1 LRSGGYTYTLSPGVS
16 GTHSAD
22 EFWFDSKQGFCE
34 HIASSFVVL
43 MRAMDVPARVVT
55 GYQGGELNPVDGYWV
70 VRHRDAHAW
79 AEVWLAGRGW
89 VRVDP
94 TTAVAPSRA
103 DSPVRLDI
111 PESAIAVAV
120 NTIPPGFR
128 ISLRSLW
135 EASNNRW
142 NQWVLN
148 YTQDRQLSLLR
159 DLGFDSPTWQT
170 LSYLLIAV
178 GVLTSLVAAA
188 WAAWNGRRQDP
199 WLRLLQRARRQ
210 LQRRGL
216 HFEPQSPPRQLAAL
230 TLQQLGTQPAFA
242 QAMHDWLLR
251 LEAQR
256 YAPPASHL
264 LKLRTLA
271 RELQRLPRAT

>member
-1 LRSGGYTYTLSPGVS
+1 V
-16 GTHSAD
+16 
-22 EFWFDSKQGFCE
+22 
-34 HIASSFVVL
+34 IL

-94 TTAVAPSRA
+94 TTAVAPSRVET
-103 DSPVRLDI
+103 PQRLDI
-111 PESAIAVAV
+111 PEGAIANAV
-120 NTIPPGFR
+120 NAVSPGLR
-128 ISLRSLW
+128 INLRSLW

-159 DLGFDSPTWQT
+159 ALGFDAPTWQT
-170 LSYLLIAV
+170 LSYLLIAT
-178 GVLTSLVAAA
+178 GVLASLVGLA
-188 WAAWNGRRQDP
+188 WAAWDSRRQDP
-199 WLRLLQRARRQ
+199 WLRLLRRASSR
-210 LQRRGL
+210 LQGL
-216 HFEPQSPPRQLAAL
+216 GVQFDPQTPPRQLARL
-230 TLQQLGTQPAFA
+230 TLQQLGAQPAFA

-256 YAPPASHL
+256 YAPPAAQP
-264 LKLRTLA
+264 LKLQTLA
-271 RELQRLPRAT
+271 RELQRLPRPT